1 MDHGISKEC
10 IETLTD
16 RIKNDISGEVIYLIL
31 DQCLDYNHSEKII
44 EVLLERKYLNKCLEI
59 RIAKEEKYGKKKRD
73 SGIFKRESIF
83 SKKERKTDLKK
94 RKK

>member
-59 RIAKEEKYGKKKRD
+59 RIAKEEKYGKKRRRKE
-73 SGIFKRESIF
+73 IVESLKENLY
-83 SKKERKTDLKK
+83 SLRKKEKQT
-94 RKK
+94 

>member
-59 RIAKEEKYGKKKRD
+59 RIAKEEKYGKKRRRKE
-73 SGIFKRESIF
+73 IVESLKENRY
-83 SKKERKTDLKK
+83 SLRKKEKQT
-94 RKK
+94 